1 MTEAPQT
8 STPALLL
15 LDYEQLFTRED
26 LPGPILDLA
35 CGDGRNGIFLA
46 SRSLPVI
53 LADRSESALEDAR
66 GLARQAGVEVEI
78 WPVDLEG
85 MEGDPLQG
93 RSFGAI
99 LVFRYLHRPLL
110 PTIRRALSPGGLL
123 VYETFTSEQQRFG
136 KPRNPEFLLRPGEL
150 LKWFGDWERVHY
162 FEGIQTDPPR
172 AVAQLIARKPMVSK
186 PEGND
191 IR

>member
-1 MTEAPQT
+1 MTGAPQVLQ
-8 STPALLL
+8 PASLLL
-15 LDYEQLFTRED
+15 RFAHLFTRRD
-26 LPGPILDLA
+26 LPGSILDLA

-53 LADRSESALEDAR
+53 LADGSGAALREAR
-66 GLARQAGVEVEI
+66 RLARQAGAAVDV
-78 WPVDLEG
+78 WQVDLEG
-85 MEGDPLQG
+85 GEGDPLQG

-110 PTIRRALSPGGLL
+110 PSLRRALSGGGLL
-123 VYETFTSEQQRFG
+123 IYETFTTEQPRFG

-150 LKWFGDWERVHY
+150 LEWFGDWERIYY
-162 FEGIQTDPPR
+162 FEGIREEPPR
-172 AVAQLIARKPMVSK
+172 AVAQLIARKPRD
-186 PEGND
+186 PGQEARD

>member
-15 LDYEQLFTRED
+15 LNYEQLFTREE
-26 LPGPILDLA
+26 LAGPILDLA

-46 SRSLPVI
+46 SRSLPVV

-66 GLARQAGVEVEI
+66 RLARQAGVEVKI
-78 WPVDLEG
+78 WLVDLEG
-85 MEGDPLQG
+85 EGRDPLQG
-93 RSFGAI
+93 RSFGAV
-99 LVFRYLHRPLL
+99 LVFRYLHRPLM
-110 PTIRRALSPGGLL
+110 PTIRRAVSPGGLL
-123 VYETFTSEQQRFG
+123 VYETFTGEQQRFG

-150 LKWFGDWERVHY
+150 LKWFGDWERIHY

-172 AVAQLIARKPMVSK
+172 AVAQLVARKPVSPK
-186 PEGND
+186 SKEENM
-191 IR
+191 R